1 MSLKLKVLD
10 ASKSIYEGLKKCFL
24 EKVKS
29 ITEKILQ
36 MSKKLKEDKCDL
48 DNSMHFSTSGI
59 IEVQIRTEE
68 MHIEAEYG
76 IAAHFAYKEKI
87 KIEKRDLRKEYE
99 WIDELKHLQ

>member
-1 MSLKLKVLD
+1 MSLKLKVFE
-10 ASKSIYEGLKKCFL
+10 ASKSIYEGLKECFL

-59 IEVQIRTEE
+59 IEVDDRENL
-68 MHIEAEYG
+68 G
-76 IAAHFAYKEKI
+76 KI
-87 KIEKRDLRKEYE
+87 SLLINKLKNKVCLIQDLA
-99 WIDELKHLQ
+99 WIDDFYNEPITYYII